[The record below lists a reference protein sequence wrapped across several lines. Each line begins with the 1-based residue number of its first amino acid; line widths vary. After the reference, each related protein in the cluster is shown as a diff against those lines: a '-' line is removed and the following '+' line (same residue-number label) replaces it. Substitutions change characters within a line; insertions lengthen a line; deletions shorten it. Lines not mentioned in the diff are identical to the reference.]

1 MNKTSLILATLLGA
15 AAITAQANE
24 LYTPDSYQSPSSAVT
39 RDQVKASV
47 LRAQKA
53 GELRHT
59 DVDQPDYDVV
69 VFGKTR
75 AQVKG
80 EVLAARREGSL
91 DHDDVDLPNV
101 AKNALPT
108 RGQVRENAIAAR
120 KLVNTAPGRNTI
132 DY

>member
-1 MNKTSLILATLLGA
+1 MNKTSVILATLLGA
-15 AAITAQANE
+15 AAVTAQANE
-24 LYTPDSYQSPSSAVT
+24 LYTPDPYQSPSSAVT
-39 RDQVKASV
+39 REQVKASV

-59 DVDQPDYDVV
+59 DVDLPDTDVV
-69 VFGKTR
+69 GFGMTR

-80 EVLAARREGSL
+80 EVLAARRDGSL
-91 DHDDVDLPNV
+91 DHDDVDLPNG
-101 AKNALPT
+101 AKNALPA
-108 RGQVRENAIAAR
+108 RDQRENAVAAR